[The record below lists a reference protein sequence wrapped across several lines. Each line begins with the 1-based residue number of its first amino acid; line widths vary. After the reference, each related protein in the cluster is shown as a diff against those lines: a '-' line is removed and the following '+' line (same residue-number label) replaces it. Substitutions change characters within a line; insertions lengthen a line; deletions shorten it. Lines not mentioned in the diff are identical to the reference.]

1 MREKLEWLTLLVP
14 GGILAVLIVVSMVG
28 KGPVLEE
35 VPDRWKAE
43 DLAQVESPVPIVTES
58 PDITKQLES
67 KKTEK
72 QKEQVETFSYDGP
85 EHGYEDGTYYGSASG
100 YGGTIQVSVTI
111 ADGKITSVNIV
122 SASGETPSFLAQAKA
137 VCGRIISAQSPNVDV
152 VSGATYSSNGIIN
165 AAIAALKQAGATE
178 LPVTKT
184 VASTKQTPKPVT
196 TNKPSKKTVI
206 PDNAVYGDGTFYG
219 TGEGY
224 GGSIQ
229 MKVVIAKG
237 KMTKISVVSAEE
249 ETPEYLAKAKALI
262 PTMLKKQTS
271 NVDVISGATYS
282 SNGIMEGV
290 SKALQASIAKQ
301 KGKKEKTK
309 ATAAPTVTPVATAIP
324 ATDAPSVVQEKV
336 AEDGTTVT
344 VVTTTTNTNTD
355 VTGTAMCYPDDNL
368 DFTEYPI
375 SLILHVSVETL
386 TTMTTTNGVE
396 AKDEKHS
403 YQVTGMEFSEET
415 KNLTVSEGNW
425 SFLKKAAEGTSKYTG
440 VFKQLLEADSSVAV
454 DAVSGATCSSDAIQ
468 SAFQNAM
475 SQLP

>member
-14 GGILAVLIVVSMVG
+14 GGILAVLIVVSMIG

-35 VPDRWKAE
+35 IPEKWKGN
-43 DLAQVESPVPIVTES
+43 DMAQVESPVPMVTAN
-58 PDITKQLES
+58 PDTKQLENTKAE
-67 KKTEK
+67 KKK
-72 QKEQVETFSYDGP
+72 DQVKTLSFDGP
-85 EHGYEDGTYYGSASG
+85 ENGYEDGTYYGSASG

-111 ADGKITSVNIV
+111 TDGKITSVNIV
-122 SASGETPSFLAQAKA
+122 SAAGETPSFLAQAKA
-137 VCGRIISAQSPNVDV
+137 VCGRIVSAQSPNVDV

-165 AAIAALKQAGATE
+165 ATIAALKQAGATD
-178 LPVTKT
+178 LAVTNT
-184 VASTKQTPKPVT
+184 IVRTKQTPKPVS

-224 GGSIQ
+224 GGPIQ
-229 MKVVIAKG
+229 MKVVVAKG

-249 ETPEYLAKAKALI
+249 ETPEYFAKAKALI

-271 NVDVISGATYS
+271 KVDVISGATYS

-301 KGKKEKTK
+301 KGKKEKPK
-309 ATAAPTVTPVATAIP
+309 ATAVPKATPTATPVP
-324 ATDAPSVVQEKV
+324 ATDAPPVVQENM
-336 AEDGTTVT
+336 AEDGTKVT
-344 VVTTTTNTNTD
+344 VVTTTTNANTD

-368 DFTEYPI
+368 DFMEYPI

-386 TTMTTTNGVE
+386 TTTTTTNGVE
-396 AKDEKHS
+396 AKEETHS

-415 KNLTVSEGNW
+415 KNLAVSEGNW
-425 SFLKKAAEGTSKYTG
+425 SFLKKAAEGTSRYTG
-440 VFKQLLEADSSVAV
+440 VFKQLLEVNAPAAV